1 MDHLGLEQ
9 AVDRF
14 GQGVVVGIPYAFDR
28 GLDTGFGQTLG
39 VANTDVLRSSVAMVD
54 KVAASEGPPVVECLL
69 QGVENEVGVRRLR
82 HAPADN
88 PAGERVDDE
97 SHINEAAPGGDM
109 SKIADPQGVRPRRLE
124 LSVHQV
130 QRTGRGLVAD
140 RRLDRFAA
148 NDALQAK
155 PFHQPSDRA
164 AGDVDALALHL
175 APDLANP
182 VDAEVRLEN
191 TADVL
196 AEFGVSAF
204 PRRATIRIEVASG
217 MLVIRRWGERK
228 NGFST
233 GQRNLRAS
241 ASTIR
246 NY

>member
-1 MDHLGLEQ
+1 M
-9 AVDRF
+9 R
-14 GQGVVVGIPYAFDR
+14 
-28 GLDTGFGQTLG
+28 
-39 VANTDVLRSSVAMVD
+39 RS
-54 KVAASEGPPVVECLL
+54 
-69 QGVENEVGVRRLR
+69 R

-88 PAGERVDDE
+88 PAGEGVDDE
-97 SHINEAAPGGDM
+97 SHVNEAAPSGDI

-124 LSVHQV
+124 VSVHQV

-155 PFHQPSDRA
+155 PLRQPSDSA

-196 AEFGVSAF
+196 AKFDISAF
-204 PRRATIRIEVASG
+204 PRRATIRIAVASG
-217 MLVIRRWGERK
+217 MLVIRRWGDRQNPADRLDPIDVAVVIDERRHRL
-228 NGFST
+228 NGRSS
-233 GQRNLRAS
+233 S
-241 ASTIR
+241 A
-246 NY
+246 